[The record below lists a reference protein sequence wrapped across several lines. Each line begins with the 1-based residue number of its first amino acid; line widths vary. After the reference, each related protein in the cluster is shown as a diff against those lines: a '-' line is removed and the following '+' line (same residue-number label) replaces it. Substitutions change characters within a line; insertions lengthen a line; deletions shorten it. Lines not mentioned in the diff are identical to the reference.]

1 VDAPRA
7 ANKVAPVAAPSVEA
21 APVLVAEGAEGAG
34 GSSGIDDDLQARLD
48 NLKRG

>member
-1 VDAPRA
+1 MHAVTP
-7 ANKVAPVAAPSVEA
+7 PVQDAAPSVEA